1 VLGERLTKQLIA
13 STKLQ
18 RAAEATPASELAY
31 DGLLGREL
39 PAEMKT
45 SDPPQALVGRG
56 RRSCVQ
62 WRDAPLPAP
71 TVKKGRGAKYP
82 SATMRRE
89 AKEAADVTWE
99 L

>member
-1 VLGERLTKQLIA
+1 MLGERLTKQLIA
-13 STKLQ
+13 STRAQ

-31 DGLLGREL
+31 DGLLGQEL

-45 SDPPQALVGRG
+45 SDPLQTIGRG
-56 RRSCVQ
+56 RRSCAQ

-71 TVKKGRGAKYP
+71 PVQKGRAKDP

>member
-1 VLGERLTKQLIA
+1 MLGERLTKQLIA
-13 STKLQ
+13 ST
-18 RAAEATPASELAY
+18 RAQKKAEATPASELTY
-31 DGLLGREL
+31 DGLLGQEL

-45 SDPPQALVGRG
+45 FDPPQSIGRG
-56 RRSCVQ
+56 RRSCAQ

-71 TVKKGRGAKYP
+71 LAKKGRAKHP
-82 SATMRRE
+82 SAKVRRK